1 MPKDVC
7 IGFDSS
13 WTDNAKAPGAICAVG
28 IEGSR
33 TVSWH
38 PPRRAGFKDA
48 LAFIRDVRSPD
59 GVTLI
64 ALDQPTLVPN
74 SESMRRVERAAASVV
89 SWLGGGV
96 QAAHSGEL
104 GMFCPNSPIWPFLK
118 AVSAIEDP
126 ESARTATE
134 GTFLMEVFPALA
146 LPSLDE
152 TFAMRMGAPK
162 YNPANRRQYKR
173 ADWSRVTRAVA
184 TEADELG
191 CPELAVWYHE
201 AREMTIP
208 RKADQDKMDA
218 GVCLAIALRWRLRPW
233 KASIFIGDLVTGYM
247 VTPASAAMRER
258 LTAAAAK
265 KGGVPVDGIRALPA
279 YDAFGILNQRT
290 DLPSLEES
298 IASGFKAIKIKLGA
312 GSADDD
318 VAVVADV
325 RRTTGDDV
333 RLMLDFNQSRTTASA
348 VERIRRLQDFDLTR
362 IEEPVG
368 VDDLIGHRAMRERV
382 RLVPIQTGEN
392 WWFPRGMAN
401 AIATA
406 PRTWPWSTS

>member
-1 MPKDVC
+1 MSTDVY
-7 IGFDSS
+7 IGFDSA
-13 WTDNAKAPGAICAVG
+13 WTDNGKAPGAICAVG

-33 TVSWH
+33 TVSWY
-38 PPRRAGFKDA
+38 PPQLAGFKDA

-74 SESMRRVERAAASVV
+74 SESMRPVERAAASVV
-89 SWLGGGV
+89 SWLGGDV
-96 QAAHSGEL
+96 QAAHSGKL

-118 AVSAIEDP
+118 AVNAIEDP

-173 ADWSRVTRAVA
+173 ADWNRVAAAVA
-184 TEADELG
+184 TEAEELG
-191 CPELAVWYHE
+191 CPELAAWCRE

-218 GVCLAIALRWRLRPW
+218 GICLAIALRWRLRPR
-233 KASIFIGDLVTGYM
+233 KVSILMGDLVTGYM
-247 VTPASAAMRER
+247 VTPASATMRER
-258 LTAAAAK
+258 LTTAAAK

-279 YDAFGILNQRT
+279 YDSFGILDRRT
-290 DLPSLEES
+290 DLPWLEES
-298 IASGFKAIKIKLGA
+298 VASGFKATKIKLGA

-318 VAVVADV
+318 VAVVAA
-325 RRTTGDDV
+325 RPATTCG
-333 RLMLDFNQSRTTASA
+333 
-348 VERIRRLQDFDLTR
+348 
-362 IEEPVG
+362 
-368 VDDLIGHRAMRERV
+368 
-382 RLVPIQTGEN
+382 
-392 WWFPRGMAN
+392 
-401 AIATA
+401 
-406 PRTWPWSTS
+406 

>member
-1 MPKDVC
+1 
-7 IGFDSS
+7 
-13 WTDNAKAPGAICAVG
+13 
-28 IEGSR
+28 
-33 TVSWH
+33 
-38 PPRRAGFKDA
+38 
-48 LAFIRDVRSPD
+48 
-59 GVTLI
+59 
-64 ALDQPTLVPN
+64 
-74 SESMRRVERAAASVV
+74 
-89 SWLGGGV
+89 
-96 QAAHSGEL
+96 
-104 GMFCPNSPIWPFLK
+104 
-118 AVSAIEDP
+118 
-126 ESARTATE
+126 
-134 GTFLMEVFPALA
+134 
-146 LPSLDE
+146 
-152 TFAMRMGAPK
+152 
-162 YNPANRRQYKR
+162 
-173 ADWSRVTRAVA
+173 
-184 TEADELG
+184 
-191 CPELAVWYHE
+191 
-201 AREMTIP
+201 
-208 RKADQDKMDA
+208 
-218 GVCLAIALRWRLRPW
+218 
-233 KASIFIGDLVTGYM
+233 LVTGYM